1 MTTRRLATA
10 ALAAVA
16 TLVFATVGAAC
27 SSDTSTDLTMGSTT
41 TADSANTTDSANTV
55 TTTDAVDL
63 ATIDTTPP
71 GLTDDRLIAIALGAL
86 RDAGI
91 TVGDDQEAVVR
102 RGNSEA
108 DVGFPVRGDL
118 PPIVGG
124 EPHVVIEPVSGAV
137 LEVVRTR

>member
-10 ALAAVA
+10 AIAAVA

-27 SSDTSTDLTMGSTT
+27 SSDTATDSTT

-55 TTTDAVDL
+55 TATDAVDL